1 MRSFFL
7 DSRFFIGIGVVV
19 VMFLA
24 AYAVPELMSA
34 AQLLM
39 MGLLAVT
46 LVDTFLL
53 YGTRGRFMGG
63 RDVADRLSNGD
74 DNEIRL
80 HLRSGFRFPVHV
92 RIIDELPPQFQR
104 RDLQFETLLT
114 PGQEKGL
121 AYTVRPVRRGA
132 YGFGSLHFY
141 VASRFGFVRRRFST
155 AQNQEIPVYPSF
167 LQMRRYELLAISDRL
182 SEAGIKKIR
191 KVGHTMEFDQ
201 IREYVRGDDYRTVNW
216 KATARRGN
224 LMVNQY
230 QDEKSQHIYCVVDKG
245 RVMMMPFEE
254 MTLLDY
260 AINASLVLSN
270 IAVLK
275 QDRAGL
281 VTFAERVGTIL
292 PADRRSTQI
301 LKINELLYNQ
311 QTDFLESNYEA
322 LYAAIRTRITNRSL
336 LMLFTNFETLGSLE
350 RQLPSIRKIARDHL
364 LVVVFFENTELR
376 SLRDRR
382 AERLEEIFLK
392 TIGEKFAYEK
402 RRIVKELERYGIHS
416 ILTTPRNLTVNA
428 INKYLELKARR
439 LI

>member
-1 MRSFFL
+1 
-7 DSRFFIGIGVVV
+7 
-19 VMFLA
+19 
-24 AYAVPELMSA
+24 
-34 AQLLM
+34 
-39 MGLLAVT
+39 
-46 LVDTFLL
+46 
-53 YGTRGRFMGG
+53 
-63 RDVADRLSNGD
+63 
-74 DNEIRL
+74 
-80 HLRSGFRFPVHV
+80 
-92 RIIDELPPQFQR
+92 
-104 RDLQFETLLT
+104 
-114 PGQEKGL
+114 
-121 AYTVRPVRRGA
+121 
-132 YGFGSLHFY
+132 
-141 VASRFGFVRRRFST
+141 
-155 AQNQEIPVYPSF
+155 
-167 LQMRRYELLAISDRL
+167 
-182 SEAGIKKIR
+182 
-191 KVGHTMEFDQ
+191 MEFDQ

-322 LYAAIRTRITNRSL
+322 LYAAIRTRITSRSL

-364 LVVVFFENTELR
+364 LVIVFFENTELR

>member
-19 VMFLA
+19 VMFLV

-53 YGTRGRFMGG
+53 YGTRGRFIGG

-74 DNEIRL
+74 DNEVRL

-141 VASRFGFVRRRFST
+141 VGSRFGFVRRRFST

-322 LYAAIRTRITNRSL
+322 LYAAIRTRITSRSL

-364 LVVVFFENTELR
+364 LVIVFFENTELR